1 MAAINSPR
9 RRRWALLT
17 LAVVV
22 TVGAASCTP
31 TSLPTGERVR
41 NQALWTMPLDE
52 FYVYSPELDNYAEQ
66 LQIAECVRAQ
76 GREWPVPWQNTD
88 FPQAENVNPARLR
101 LFTVDIAREW
111 GYRLAPPADPESAR
125 LWEEFA
131 ATADAL
137 FPDAELDEIVLECT
151 DEVRTVDVKFTAT
164 FDGINYLSGLALQ
177 AEEIVL
183 QDPAVI
189 DATDRW
195 RDCLE
200 PLVSFSLRSVRDPWT
215 EMPPNSAATAWGAA
229 PDGTGTPSA
238 EELAAA
244 VADAECRDSSGLSDA
259 RYDKSWDEQQNLV
272 HQNRDKLDRIR
283 EAAAER
289 KAKLLT
295 IVAENAP
302 KAP

>member
-1 MAAINSPR
+1 MKHR
-9 RRRWALLT
+9 CVCRRRWALLT
-17 LAVVV
+17 LAVVL
-22 TVGAASCTP
+22 TAGAVGCTP
-31 TSLPTGERVR
+31 AALQTGERVR

-66 LQIAECVRAQ
+66 LQIAKCVRAQ
-76 GREWPVPWQNTD
+76 GRDWPVPWQNTD
-88 FPQAENVNPARLR
+88 FPQAENVNTTGLR
-101 LFTVDIAREW
+101 LFTLDIARQW

-131 ATADAL
+131 TTADAF
-137 FPDAELDEIVLECT
+137 FPDAELDEILLHCT
-151 DEVRTVDVKFTAT
+151 DEVRTVDAEFTTT
-164 FDGINYLSGLALQ
+164 FDGVNYLSGLALQ
-177 AEEIVL
+177 AEEVVL

-189 DATDRW
+189 EATAQW

-200 PLVSFSLRSVRDPWT
+200 PLVSFSLRSIRDPWT
-215 EMPPNSAATAWGAA
+215 EMPPRYAATAWGATA
-229 PDGTGTPSA
+229 DGTGTPSA
-238 EELAAA
+238 EEIA
-244 VADAECRDSSGLSDA
+244 VAMADAECRDSSGLA
-259 RYDKSWDEQQNLV
+259 GTKYERSWDEQQNLV
-272 HQNRDKLDRIR
+272 DQNRDKLDRIR